1 MTHRR
6 GPLNHA
12 GFVGGSVKFFLIV
25 RTSSQN
31 LKEWFVKT
39 TINITKGIKGNKM
52 ALTVQVHQI
61 FMKTFFASCLE
72 TRRRPQSLLREII
85 NYLPLEAEFGGPV
98 TFLRA
103 RRSGSPLT
111 APQET
116 ITLCELYDG
125 SAVLVGRRRWGRPW
139 RWTDEFLN
147 ELFSEVGWL
156 PLKWYEV
163 RKFAEFYLENGNL
176 TTPIRPG
183 PAPLPDEAIRREVD
197 LWKGHFL
204 HSAGTVSD
212 GGRWTQCP
220 RAADWTDQFNAEHQE
235 VISGEGPI
243 LDFGDVTEE
252 QQDALDDPN
261 EILDEI
267 LQERQ
272 EGNHPYHI
280 TPHPVKETLREIQS
294 IIDEDVKDL
303 IPEGT
308 YLRLMNKMKEAY
320 DRS

>member
-1 MTHRR
+1 M
-6 GPLNHA
+6 
-12 GFVGGSVKFFLIV
+12 
-25 RTSSQN
+25 
-31 LKEWFVKT
+31 E
-39 TINITKGIKGNKM
+39 
-52 ALTVQVHQI
+52 LTVPVHQI

-72 TRRRPQSLLREII
+72 TRRSPPSLLQEII
-85 NYLPLEAEFGGPV
+85 NYLPHEVEFGGPV
-98 TFLRA
+98 TFLRE
-103 RRSGSPLT
+103 RRSQPPEPLT

-116 ITLCELYDG
+116 ITLHELYAYG
-125 SAVLVGRRRWGRPW
+125 VGGGPYLGALSSETRGNLFVGGRRWA
-139 RWTDEFLN
+139 DEFLN

-163 RKFAEFYLENGNL
+163 RKFAEFYLENGDL
-176 TTPIRPG
+176 TTPIRPRQVLSQM
-183 PAPLPDEAIRREVD
+183 APLDTIIELADEAIRREVD

-204 HSAGTVSD
+204 HSERGTMPE
-212 GGRWTQCP
+212 GR
-220 RAADWTDQFNAEHQE
+220 AFVMQFNAEQQE
-235 VISGEGPI
+235 VMSGEGPT
-243 LDFGDVTEE
+243 LDFGDVADDQE
-252 QQDALDDPN
+252 DALDDPN

-272 EGNHPYHI
+272 EDNHPYHI
-280 TPHPVKETLREIQS
+280 TPHPVKETLKEIQS

>member
-1 MTHRR
+1 
-6 GPLNHA
+6 
-12 GFVGGSVKFFLIV
+12 
-25 RTSSQN
+25 
-31 LKEWFVKT
+31 
-39 TINITKGIKGNKM
+39 M
-52 ALTVQVHQI
+52 ALTVPVHQI

-72 TRRRPQSLLREII
+72 TRRSPPSLLQEII
-85 NYLPLEAEFGGPV
+85 NYLPHEVEFGGPV
-98 TFLRA
+98 TFLRE
-103 RRSGSPLT
+103 RRSQPPEPLT

-116 ITLCELYDG
+116 ITLHELYAYG
-125 SAVLVGRRRWGRPW
+125 VGGGPYLGALSSETRGNLFVGGRRWA
-139 RWTDEFLN
+139 DEFLN

-163 RKFAEFYLENGNL
+163 RKFAEFYLENGDL
-176 TTPIRPG
+176 TTPIRPRQVLSQM
-183 PAPLPDEAIRREVD
+183 APLDTIIELADEAIRREVD

-204 HSAGTVSD
+204 HSERGTMPE
-212 GGRWTQCP
+212 GR
-220 RAADWTDQFNAEHQE
+220 AFVMQFNAEQQE
-235 VISGEGPI
+235 VMSGEGPT
-243 LDFGDVTEE
+243 LDFGDVADDQE
-252 QQDALDDPN
+252 DALDDPN

-272 EGNHPYHI
+272 EDNHPYHI
-280 TPHPVKETLREIQS
+280 TPHPVKETLKEIQS

>member
-1 MTHRR
+1 M
-6 GPLNHA
+6 
-12 GFVGGSVKFFLIV
+12 
-25 RTSSQN
+25 
-31 LKEWFVKT
+31 E
-39 TINITKGIKGNKM
+39 
-52 ALTVQVHQI
+52 LTVPVHQI

-72 TRRRPQSLLREII
+72 TRRSPPSLLQEII
-85 NYLPLEAEFGGPV
+85 NYLPHEVEFGGPV
-98 TFLRA
+98 TFLRE
-103 RRSGSPLT
+103 RRSQPPEPLT

-116 ITLCELYDG
+116 ITLHELYAYG
-125 SAVLVGRRRWGRPW
+125 VGGGPYLGALSSETRGNLFVGGRRWA
-139 RWTDEFLN
+139 DEFLN

-163 RKFAEFYLENGNL
+163 RKFAEFYLENGDL
-176 TTPIRPG
+176 TTPIRPRQVLSQM
-183 PAPLPDEAIRREVD
+183 APLDTIIELADEAIRREVD

-204 HSAGTVSD
+204 HSERGTMPE
-212 GGRWTQCP
+212 GR
-220 RAADWTDQFNAEHQE
+220 AFVMQFNAEQQE
-235 VISGEGPI
+235 VMSGEGPT
-243 LDFGDVTEE
+243 LDFGDVADDQE
-252 QQDALDDPN
+252 DALDDPN

-280 TPHPVKETLREIQS
+280 TPHPVKETLKEIQS

>member
-1 MTHRR
+1 
-6 GPLNHA
+6 
-12 GFVGGSVKFFLIV
+12 
-25 RTSSQN
+25 
-31 LKEWFVKT
+31 
-39 TINITKGIKGNKM
+39 M
-52 ALTVQVHQI
+52 ALTVPVHQI

-72 TRRRPQSLLREII
+72 TRRSPPSLLQEII
-85 NYLPLEAEFGGPV
+85 NYLPHEVEFGGPV
-98 TFLRA
+98 TFLRE
-103 RRSGSPLT
+103 RRSQPPEPLT

-116 ITLCELYDG
+116 ITLHELYAYG
-125 SAVLVGRRRWGRPW
+125 VGGGPYLGALSSETRGNLFVGGRRWA
-139 RWTDEFLN
+139 DEFLN

-163 RKFAEFYLENGNL
+163 RKFAEFYLENGDL
-176 TTPIRPG
+176 TTPIRPRQVLSQM
-183 PAPLPDEAIRREVD
+183 APLDTIIELADEAIRREVD

-204 HSAGTVSD
+204 HSERGTMPE
-212 GGRWTQCP
+212 GR
-220 RAADWTDQFNAEHQE
+220 AFVMQFNAEQQE
-235 VISGEGPI
+235 VMSGEGPT
-243 LDFGDVTEE
+243 LDFGDVADQE
-252 QQDALDDPN
+252 DALDDPN

-272 EGNHPYHI
+272 EDNHPYHI

>member
-1 MTHRR
+1 
-6 GPLNHA
+6 
-12 GFVGGSVKFFLIV
+12 
-25 RTSSQN
+25 
-31 LKEWFVKT
+31 
-39 TINITKGIKGNKM
+39 M
-52 ALTVQVHQI
+52 ALTVSVHQI

-85 NYLPLEAEFGGPV
+85 NYLPLEAEFGGLV

-116 ITLCELYDG
+116 ITLFELYDG
-125 SAVLVGRRRWGRPW
+125 SAVLVGMRPRRITPSQEVSMNYGGSAP
-139 RWTDEFLN
+139 WTDEFLN

-176 TTPIRPG
+176 TTPIRPPTSG
-183 PAPLPDEAIRREVD
+183 SPRSVIELADEAIRREVD
-197 LWKGHFL
+197 VWKRHFL
-204 HSAGTVSD
+204 HSERGTMPE
-212 GGRWTQCP
+212 GR
-220 RAADWTDQFNAEHQE
+220 AFVIQFNAEHQE
-235 VISGEGPI
+235 VISGEGPT
-243 LDFGDVTEE
+243 LDFGDVVEE
-252 QQDALDDPN
+252 PDDAFAPN

>member
-1 MTHRR
+1 
-6 GPLNHA
+6 
-12 GFVGGSVKFFLIV
+12 
-25 RTSSQN
+25 
-31 LKEWFVKT
+31 
-39 TINITKGIKGNKM
+39 M
-52 ALTVQVHQI
+52 ALTVPVHQI

-72 TRRRPQSLLREII
+72 TRRSPPSLLQEII
-85 NYLPLEAEFGGPV
+85 NYLPHEVEFGGPV
-98 TFLRA
+98 TFLRE
-103 RRSGSPLT
+103 RRSQPPEPLT

-116 ITLCELYDG
+116 ITLHELYAYG
-125 SAVLVGRRRWGRPW
+125 VGGGPYLGALSSETRGNLFVGGRRWA
-139 RWTDEFLN
+139 DEFLN

-163 RKFAEFYLENGNL
+163 RKFAEFYLENGDL
-176 TTPIRPG
+176 TTPIRPRQVLSQM
-183 PAPLPDEAIRREVD
+183 APLDTIIELADEAIRREVD

-204 HSAGTVSD
+204 HSERGTMPE
-212 GGRWTQCP
+212 GRAFVMQG
-220 RAADWTDQFNAEHQE
+220 RAFVMQFNAEQQE
-235 VISGEGPI
+235 VMSGEGPT
-243 LDFGDVTEE
+243 LDFGD
-252 QQDALDDPN
+252 DLDGAN
-261 EILDEI
+261 EILVEI

-280 TPHPVKETLREIQS
+280 TPHPVKETLKEIQS

>member
-1 MTHRR
+1 
-6 GPLNHA
+6 
-12 GFVGGSVKFFLIV
+12 
-25 RTSSQN
+25 
-31 LKEWFVKT
+31 
-39 TINITKGIKGNKM
+39 M
-52 ALTVQVHQI
+52 ALTVPVHQI

-72 TRRRPQSLLREII
+72 TRRRPPSLLREII

-103 RRSGSPLT
+103 RRSQPPEPLT

-116 ITLCELYDG
+116 ITLCELYAG
-125 SAVLVGRRRWGRPW
+125 SAVLVGMRPLRITSRDMFDDGR

-163 RKFAEFYLENGNL
+163 RKFAEFYLENGDL
-176 TTPIRPG
+176 TTPIRPRQVLSQM
-183 PAPLPDEAIRREVD
+183 APLDTIIELADEAIRREVD

-204 HSAGTVSD
+204 HSERGTMPE
-212 GGRWTQCP
+212 GR
-220 RAADWTDQFNAEHQE
+220 AFVMQFNAEQQE
-235 VISGEGPI
+235 VMSGEGPT
-243 LDFGDVTEE
+243 LDFGDVVDQE
-252 QQDALDDPN
+252 DALDGPN

-272 EGNHPYHI
+272 EDNHPYHI
-280 TPHPVKETLREIQS
+280 TPHQVKETLREIQS

>member
-1 MTHRR
+1 
-6 GPLNHA
+6 
-12 GFVGGSVKFFLIV
+12 
-25 RTSSQN
+25 
-31 LKEWFVKT
+31 
-39 TINITKGIKGNKM
+39 M
-52 ALTVQVHQI
+52 ALTVPVHQI

-72 TRRRPQSLLREII
+72 MRRSPPSLLQEII
-85 NYLPLEAEFGGPV
+85 NYLPHEVEFGGPV
-98 TFLRA
+98 TFLRE
-103 RRSGSPLT
+103 RRSQPPEPLT

-116 ITLCELYDG
+116 ITLHELYAYG
-125 SAVLVGRRRWGRPW
+125 VGGGPYLGALSSETRGNLFVGGRRWA
-139 RWTDEFLN
+139 DEFLN

-176 TTPIRPG
+176 TTPIRPR
-183 PAPLPDEAIRREVD
+183 PVLSQMTPLDTIIELGNLAIRQEVD
-197 LWKGHFL
+197 LWKEHFL
-204 HSAGTVSD
+204 HSERGTMPE
-212 GGRWTQCP
+212 GR
-220 RAADWTDQFNAEHQE
+220 AFVMQFNAEQQE
-235 VISGEGPI
+235 VMSGEGPT
-243 LDFGDVTEE
+243 LDFGDVSDE
-252 QQDALDDPN
+252 QHDALDGPN

-272 EGNHPYHI
+272 EDNHAYHI
-280 TPHPVKETLREIQS
+280 TPHPVKETLKEIQS

>member
-1 MTHRR
+1 
-6 GPLNHA
+6 
-12 GFVGGSVKFFLIV
+12 
-25 RTSSQN
+25 
-31 LKEWFVKT
+31 
-39 TINITKGIKGNKM
+39 M
-52 ALTVQVHQI
+52 ALTVPVHQI

-72 TRRRPQSLLREII
+72 TRRSPPSLLQEII
-85 NYLPLEAEFGGPV
+85 NYLPHEVEFGGPV

-116 ITLCELYDG
+116 ITLRELYARM
-125 SAVLVGRRRWGRPW
+125 SEGRRGPYFSAARDLFVGGRRWA
-139 RWTDEFLN
+139 DEFLN

-156 PLKWYEV
+156 PLKWCEV
-163 RKFAEFYLENGNL
+163 RKFAEFYLENGDL
-176 TTPIRPG
+176 TTPIRPRQVLSQM
-183 PAPLPDEAIRREVD
+183 APLDTIIELADEAIRREVD

-204 HSAGTVSD
+204 HSERGTMPE
-212 GGRWTQCP
+212 GR
-220 RAADWTDQFNAEHQE
+220 AFVMQFNAEQQE
-235 VISGEGPI
+235 VMSGEGPT
-243 LDFGDVTEE
+243 LDFGDVADDQE
-252 QQDALDDPN
+252 DALDDPN

-280 TPHPVKETLREIQS
+280 TPHPVKETLKEIQS

>member
-1 MTHRR
+1 
-6 GPLNHA
+6 
-12 GFVGGSVKFFLIV
+12 
-25 RTSSQN
+25 
-31 LKEWFVKT
+31 
-39 TINITKGIKGNKM
+39 M
-52 ALTVQVHQI
+52 ALTVPVHQI

-72 TRRRPQSLLREII
+72 TRRSPPSLLQEII
-85 NYLPLEAEFGGPV
+85 NYLPHEVEFGGPV

-116 ITLCELYDG
+116 ITLRELYARM
-125 SAVLVGRRRWGRPW
+125 SEGRRGPYFSAARDLFVGGRRWA
-139 RWTDEFLN
+139 DEFLN

-163 RKFAEFYLENGNL
+163 RKFAEFYLENGDL
-176 TTPIRPG
+176 TTPIRPRQVLSQMT
-183 PAPLPDEAIRREVD
+183 PLDTIIELADEAIRREVD

-204 HSAGTVSD
+204 HSERGTMPE
-212 GGRWTQCP
+212 GR
-220 RAADWTDQFNAEHQE
+220 AFVMQFNAEQQE
-235 VISGEGPI
+235 VMSGEGPT
-243 LDFGDVTEE
+243 LDFGDVADE
-252 QQDALDDPN
+252 QEDALDDPN

-272 EGNHPYHI
+272 EDNHPYHI
-280 TPHPVKETLREIQS
+280 TPHPVKETLKEIQS
-294 IIDEDVKDL
+294 IIDEDVKDF

>member
-1 MTHRR
+1 
-6 GPLNHA
+6 
-12 GFVGGSVKFFLIV
+12 
-25 RTSSQN
+25 
-31 LKEWFVKT
+31 
-39 TINITKGIKGNKM
+39 M
-52 ALTVQVHQI
+52 ALTVPVHQI

-72 TRRRPQSLLREII
+72 TRRRPPSLLREII

-98 TFLRA
+98 TFQRA
-103 RRSGSPLT
+103 RRYQPADRESE
-111 APQET
+111 QET
-116 ITLCELYDG
+116 ITLCELYAG
-125 SAVLVGRRRWGRPW
+125 SAVLVGMRPLRITSRDMFDDGR

-163 RKFAEFYLENGNL
+163 RKFAEFYLENGDL
-176 TTPIRPG
+176 TTPIRPRQVLSQM
-183 PAPLPDEAIRREVD
+183 APLDTIIELADEAIRREVD

-204 HSAGTVSD
+204 HSERGTMPE
-212 GGRWTQCP
+212 GR
-220 RAADWTDQFNAEHQE
+220 AFVMQFNAEQQE
-235 VISGEGPI
+235 VMSGEGPT
-243 LDFGDVTEE
+243 LDFGDVSDE
-252 QQDALDDPN
+252 QEDALDDPN

-272 EGNHPYHI
+272 EDNHPYHI

>member
-1 MTHRR
+1 M
-6 GPLNHA
+6 
-12 GFVGGSVKFFLIV
+12 
-25 RTSSQN
+25 
-31 LKEWFVKT
+31 E
-39 TINITKGIKGNKM
+39 
-52 ALTVQVHQI
+52 LTVPVHQI

-72 TRRRPQSLLREII
+72 TRRSPPSLLQEII
-85 NYLPLEAEFGGPV
+85 NYLPHEVEFGGPV
-98 TFLRA
+98 TFLRE
-103 RRSGSPLT
+103 RRSQPPEPLT

-116 ITLCELYDG
+116 ITLRELYARAG
-125 SAVLVGRRRWGRPW
+125 EGHRRGPYFSAARDLFVGGRRWA
-139 RWTDEFLN
+139 DEFLN

-163 RKFAEFYLENGNL
+163 RKFAEFYLENGDL
-176 TTPIRPG
+176 TTPIRPRQVLSQMT
-183 PAPLPDEAIRREVD
+183 PLDTIIELADEAIRREVD

-204 HSAGTVSD
+204 HSERGTMPE
-212 GGRWTQCP
+212 GR
-220 RAADWTDQFNAEHQE
+220 AFVMQFNAEQQE
-235 VISGEGPI
+235 VMSGEGPT
-243 LDFGDVTEE
+243 LDFGDVADDQE
-252 QQDALDDPN
+252 DALDDPN

-272 EGNHPYHI
+272 EDNHPYHI
-280 TPHPVKETLREIQS
+280 TPHPVKETLKEIQS